1 MLLKVTCVIMG
12 DKRCNAFATFYSTN
26 CAIDYVDD
34 DIVMMYV
41 VYVHGDAMTKLD
53 IPDGENRVVKEF

>member
-1 MLLKVTCVIMG
+1 MG

-34 DIVMMYV
+34 DIKKCLSFCILEIQM
-41 VYVHGDAMTKLD
+41 L
-53 IPDGENRVVKEF
+53 E